1 MVDDQTHETSQKLLT
16 IAGGVIDDIGESELL
31 EDAYNEV
38 EGYLDTANDWIGQD
52 DWDTVY
58 DEVLNEVEGVF
69 NTIKDDIDEGL
80 PEREYQETTEET
92 TEEDNESDDEFD
104 GEAPPEPEDDLDD
117 AEFEE
122 VPDSAFSFAA
132 SAAALLASVAVLS
145 F

>member
-1 MVDDQTHETSQKLLT
+1 MVDDETHQTSQKLMS
-16 IAGGVIDDIGESELL
+16 IAGGVIDDIGENDLL
-31 EDAYNEV
+31 EDAYTEV
-38 EGYLDTANDWIGQD
+38 EGYLDTFNDWIGQE

-58 DEVLNEVEGVF
+58 DEILDEVEGVF

-80 PEREYQETTEET
+80 PEREYQETTEE
-92 TEEDNESDDEFD
+92 DNESDDEFD
-104 GEAPPEPEDDLDD
+104 GEAPEPEDDIDD

>member
-1 MVDDQTHETSQKLLT
+1 MVDDETHQTSQKLMS
-16 IAGGVIDDIGESELL
+16 IAGGVIDDIGESDLL
-31 EDAYNEV
+31 EDAYTEV
-38 EGYLDTANDWIGQD
+38 EGYLDTANDWIGQE

-58 DEVLNEVEGVF
+58 DEILDEVEGVF

-80 PEREYQETTEET
+80 PEREYQETTEE
-92 TEEDNESDDEFD
+92 DNESDDEFD
-104 GEAPPEPEDDLDD
+104 GEAPEPEDDIDD

>member
-1 MVDDQTHETSQKLLT
+1 MT
-16 IAGGVIDDIGESELL
+16 IASDLIDDIGESEFF

-80 PEREYQETTEET
+80 PEREYQETTEE
-92 TEEDNESDDEFD
+92 DNESDDEFD
-104 GEAPPEPEDDLDD
+104 GEAPEPEDDLDD

-132 SAAALLASVAVLS
+132 STAALLASVAVLS